1 MEIERKWMVNGWP
14 EQPLPLKE
22 EFAMR
27 QGYISVRPTVRIREE
42 AMTGGETKYIL
53 CFKSGS
59 GLAREE
65 IEREIDKELFTRLEE
80 KIIGKPL
87 IPKLRRSYQLP
98 DGMVLLDDVAEQ
110 LPIVFDD
117 PEEDTIGG
125 YVFGLLGRKP
135 EIGDAVE
142 ISGYSFKVLRTEGF
156 RVVRVLAAK
165 LPQEQKQKEEQQ
177 DE

>member
-1 MEIERKWMVNGWP
+1 MKEECIMEIERKWMVKGWP
-14 EQPLPLKE
+14 EGLPLRE

-42 AMTGGETKYIL
+42 ALTGGETKYIL

-98 DGMVLLDDVAEQ
+98 DGMVLEVNHVDEGQPTEFWYAEVEYPTVEAARSWRPEAVGLAAYLNDDVTDQPGQSMGAYWEQ
-110 LPIVFDD
+110 
-117 PEEDTIGG
+117 T
-125 YVFGLLGRKP
+125 RK
-135 EIGDAVE
+135 
-142 ISGYSFKVLRTEGF
+142 
-156 RVVRVLAAK
+156 
-165 LPQEQKQKEEQQ
+165 
-177 DE
+177 

>member
-14 EQPLPLKE
+14 EGENLPALPLKE

-42 AMTGGETKYIL
+42 ALKGGETAYIL

-65 IEREIDKELFTRLEE
+65 IERPIDKKLFDELET

-87 IPKLRRSYQLP
+87 DEGQPTAFWYAEVEYPTVDAARSWKPEAFGLADYLN
-98 DGMVLLDDVAEQ
+98 DDVTDQPGQSMGAYWEQ
-110 LPIVFDD
+110 
-117 PEEDTIGG
+117 T
-125 YVFGLLGRKP
+125 RK
-135 EIGDAVE
+135 
-142 ISGYSFKVLRTEGF
+142 
-156 RVVRVLAAK
+156 
-165 LPQEQKQKEEQQ
+165 
-177 DE
+177 

>member
-1 MEIERKWMVNGWP
+1 MPKIRMKEGCIMEIERKWMVKGWP
-14 EQPLPLKE
+14 EGLPLRE

-42 AMTGGETKYIL
+42 ALTGGETKYIL

-87 IPKLRRSYQLP
+87 ISKLRRSYQLP
-98 DGMVLLDDVAEQ
+98 DGMVLEVNHVDEGQPTEFWYAEVEYPTVEAARSWRPEAVGLAAYLNDDVTDQPGQSMGAYWEQ
-110 LPIVFDD
+110 
-117 PEEDTIGG
+117 T
-125 YVFGLLGRKP
+125 
-135 EIGDAVE
+135 
-142 ISGYSFKVLRTEGF
+142 RT
-156 RVVRVLAAK
+156 
-165 LPQEQKQKEEQQ
+165 
-177 DE
+177 